1 MQNLKNLDRSA
12 LIDLLEK
19 HTAHLARLLR
29 EKNRN
34 EEYLKEKQVI
44 KQLTAEIEARKSGV
58 KSSKF
63 GLADLV

>member
-12 LIDLLEK
+12 LIDLLAE
-19 HTAHLARLLR
+19 HTAHLARLLY

-58 KSSKF
+58 QISKF